1 MPVYYG
7 IDIWYLILILPALVL
22 SVYAQFKVK
31 STYAKYAKVMS
42 RRGMTANDAVSFILR
57 NNGITDVSV
66 QPVAG
71 ELTDHYSPKEKII
84 RLSEGVFG
92 KTSVAA
98 LGIAAHEAGHTVQH
112 YSNYGPINFRNA
124 LVPVANLGSVLAM
137 PLILIGFVFNFS
149 TLINLGIIFFAT
161 ATLFQLVTLPVELN
175 ASSRAMKALESSGAL
190 NDEELKMTKKVLTA
204 AALTYVAAL
213 AVSFAQLLRLIL
225 ISSGRSNRRR

>member
-7 IDIWYLILILPALVL
+7 IDIWYLILILPELVL